1 MQSEHKVQETIAYD
15 PEEFLNLHNRD
26 LSLRELANHLNESC
40 KLYDEDA
47 TIHWHQESY
56 YSVIEV
62 SWYRPETDTER
73 ELREKTEKKLAEEQK
88 RKHAKK
94 LEEMRAKLA
103 ELEAK
108 YEE

>member
-15 PEEFLNLHNRD
+15 PEEFLKLDSGD
-26 LSLRELANHLNESC
+26 LSLRELADHLNESC

-73 ELREKTEKKLAEEQK
+73 ELREDKEKKLAEMQK
-88 RKHAKK
+88 RRQAK
-94 LEEMRAKLA
+94 LEEMERAKLA
-103 ELEAK
+103 ELKAK
-108 YEE
+108 YEV